1 MDDNYYMNIA
11 LEEARKAYLK
21 DEVPVGCVIVL
32 NDKIIAKGHNLKEST
47 NNIFNHAE
55 LIAIEEACKKVNN
68 WRLDNAVIYVTLF
81 PCSMCA
87 SAIVSSRIKKIVI
100 GAPTTDLKVN
110 RIVNMIFEGNNTNP
124 KIEIKEN
131 VLNDE
136 CIKLLSDFFK
146 DRRKK

>member
-131 VLNDE
+131 VLKDKY
-136 CIKLLSDFFK
+136 IKLLSDFFK

>member
-55 LIAIEEACKKVNN
+55 LIAIEKASKNVHN
-68 WRLDNAVIYVTLF
+68 WRLDDAVIYVTLF

>member
-100 GAPTTDLKVN
+100 GAPTIDLKVN

-131 VLNDE
+131 VLKDE